1 MRTETVRLAAHQDKS
16 SSSDSSIKVDFAMQV
31 NTSYEPYSQEPEYI
45 EANRAL
51 LTTLPAQPI
60 HRVLD
65 LACGT
70 GLMSDL
76 LLEIKPG
83 IVVNGVDISTESLD
97 IGRRLFRDRGLLV
110 DSQDALDAAAQ
121 AGKSA
126 VLLKEGSATDLP
138 FADAT
143 FDLAMMGN
151 AIHLMP
157 DKDAFLQGVA
167 RVLVPGGLFT
177 FNSVFFTGTFAEGT
191 EPLYTEWMKEAV
203 VLLNEKNVAR
213 MKAGEKPIPRQRGKA
228 GHAFDK
234 GWMDPD
240 EWAQALTRN
249 GFEVDRVYKRPVAIS
264 QRGLE
269 LVGAY
274 GGLAEVLMSGYP
286 VDIASECLQEAAG
299 RAFEKLAMTEVTRYW
314 LEVTAKRA

>member
-1 MRTETVRLAAHQDKS
+1 
-16 SSSDSSIKVDFAMQV
+16 MQV
-31 NTSYEPYSQEPEYI
+31 NTTYEPYAEEPEYI
-45 EANRAL
+45 EANRDLLAAL
-51 LTTLPAQPI
+51 PIGSI

-70 GLMSDL
+70 GLLTGL
-76 LLEIKPG
+76 LLDMKPG
-83 IVVNGVDISTESLD
+83 LAVNGVDISTESLD
-97 IGRRLFRDRGLLV
+97 IGRRQLRDKDLLV
-110 DSQDALDAAAQ
+110 ESQDALDDAAR

-126 VLLKEGSATDLP
+126 VMLAECSAMELP
-138 FADAT
+138 FAAET

-157 DKDAFLQGVA
+157 DKDEFLKGVA
-167 RVLVPGGLFT
+167 RVLKPGGLFT
-177 FNSVFFTGTFAEGT
+177 FNSVFFAGTYAEGT

-203 VLLNEKNVAR
+203 VLLNEKSAARVA
-213 MKAGEKPIPRQRGKA
+213 AGEKPIPRQRGKA

-234 GWMDPD
+234 GWLDPD
-240 EWAQALTRN
+240 GWQQALERN
-249 GFEVDRVYKRPVAIS
+249 GFKVDRVYKRPVAIS

-299 RAFEKLAMTEVTRYW
+299 RAFKNLGLTEITRYW
-314 LEVTAKRA
+314 LEVAATRT

>member
-1 MRTETVRLAAHQDKS
+1 
-16 SSSDSSIKVDFAMQV
+16 MQV
-31 NTSYEPYSQEPEYI
+31 NTTYEPYAQEPEYI

-51 LTTLPAQPI
+51 LATLPVDSI

-70 GLMSDL
+70 GLLTDL
-76 LLEIKPG
+76 LLDIKPG
-83 IVVNGVDISTESLD
+83 LAVNGVDISTESLD
-97 IGRRLFRDRGLLV
+97 IGRRQFREKNLLV
-110 DSQDALDAAAQ
+110 ETQAELDEAIA

-126 VLLKEGSATDLP
+126 VLLKEGSAMDLP
-138 FADAT
+138 FAPDT

-167 RVLVPGGLFT
+167 RVLVSGGLFT
-177 FNSVFFTGTFAEGT
+177 FNSVFFTGTFGEGT

-203 VLLNEKNVAR
+203 VLLNEKNAARVA
-213 MKAGEKPIPRQRGKA
+213 AGEKPIPRQRGKA

-240 EWAQALTRN
+240 EWSQALERN
-249 GFEVDRVYKRPVAIS
+249 GFAVGRVYKRPVEIS

-286 VDIASECLQEAAG
+286 VEIASECLQEAAG
-299 RAFEKLAMTEVTRYW
+299 RAFKNLGLTEITRYW
-314 LEVTAKRA
+314 LEITATKN